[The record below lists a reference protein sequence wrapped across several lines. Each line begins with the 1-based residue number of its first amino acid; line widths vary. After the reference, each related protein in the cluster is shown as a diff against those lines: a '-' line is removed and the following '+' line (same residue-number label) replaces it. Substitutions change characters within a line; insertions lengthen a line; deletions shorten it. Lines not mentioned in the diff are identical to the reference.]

1 MPVVAVQLG
10 LSRVEQAPHAEGE
23 PNVAP
28 MRDGRELALHSEPL
42 RYLSGLSGIENAAAG
57 VGVSVEK
64 VPPDREDGKER
75 RNNGDDQERADWLTQ
90 FADPL
95 RVSTP
100 QTRQFLPKIE
110 TGQPEAA
117 VHSVRRIRLN
127 AASFAVY
134 AATSASFSKSGW
146 PDLTKAPAF
155 DRAPDTGSYA
165 FPLAVSNADLVGLY
179 KGTKTWSFQE
189 QCSKKKCSTK
199 AIVKGQGNY
208 KLSRAGKVSY
218 KGSSGGKISCNSA
231 STRTSEKFS
240 MNVKKSGWVKGKWR
254 ATKWVGILK
263 VASAKDVPEC
273 GAGSY
278 NASLT
283 GTLKK

>member
-1 MPVVAVQLG
+1 M
-10 LSRVEQAPHAEGE
+10 
-23 PNVAP
+23 
-28 MRDGRELALHSEPL
+28 HSL
-42 RYLSGLSGIENAAAG
+42 
-57 VGVSVEK
+57 
-64 VPPDREDGKER
+64 
-75 RNNGDDQERADWLTQ
+75 
-90 FADPL
+90 
-95 RVSTP
+95 
-100 QTRQFLPKIE
+100 
-110 TGQPEAA
+110 
-117 VHSVRRIRLN
+117 RRIRSN
-127 AASFAVY
+127 AANFAVY
-134 AATSASFSKSGW
+134 AATSVSFSESGW

-179 KGTKTWSFQE
+179 KVTYQITRSSGHLNRKKVTKAWSFQK
-189 QCSKKKCSTK
+189 QCSKKKCATK

-218 KGSSGGKISCNSA
+218 KGSSGRKISCNSA
-231 STRTSEKFS
+231 STRTTEKFS

-254 ATKWVGILK
+254 VTKWVGTLK

-278 NASLT
+278 TASLT